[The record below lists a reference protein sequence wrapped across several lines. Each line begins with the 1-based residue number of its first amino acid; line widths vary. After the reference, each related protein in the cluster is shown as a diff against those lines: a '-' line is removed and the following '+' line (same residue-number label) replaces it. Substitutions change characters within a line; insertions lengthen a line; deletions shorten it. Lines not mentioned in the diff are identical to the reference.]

1 MSLFQVSVLK
11 KHLKLQEKEV
21 LDKAYKKYAKYFLNT
36 TIQENIRSSKE
47 EEYQGIFLTELFVNI
62 LDYTLKPN
70 ADFNL
75 VAEYKNQTNARKA
88 DGAILNDSIAIA
100 VIELK
105 GTKTKDL
112 ESIRKQAFD
121 YKANQK
127 GCIYVITSNF
137 EKLRFYINDA
147 TEFEEF
153 NLFELTKQRF
163 ELLYLC
169 LQKDNIINNI
179 PLKIKEASV
188 VKEEQITKEFYK
200 DYSLFKRELYRDL
213 VKQNLKNPI
222 FRIEQEKEDIDS
234 INKNIKLSLFKKSQK
249 LIDRFLFI
257 FFAEDRGLLPPNSTL
272 QILENWDKLKDL
284 DVEVPLYNRFK
295 LYFKYLDTG
304 REGTDKKAEI
314 FAYNGGL
321 FKPDAV
327 LNSLILDDTLLYK
340 HTKKLSEYDFD
351 SQVDVN
357 ILGHIFEN
365 SLNEIESVNA
375 EIQGSNFDKQTSK
388 RKKDGVFYTPK
399 YITKYIVD
407 NTVGKLCTEKK
418 IELGIKEDDYFK
430 GRKNRQKATIIKLV
444 SFLDVYREWLL
455 KLTICDPACGSG
467 AFLNQTLDFLIKEHA
482 YIDELQTKVLG
493 GGFQFPDIENTI
505 LENNIF
511 GVDLNE
517 ESVEIAKLSMWLRT
531 AQPRRKLNN
540 LNSNIK
546 CGNSLIDS
554 KSVAGDKAFK
564 WENEFPQI
572 FEKKS
577 KKLYLVTFVT
587 HNSRISDRMVEF
599 NPPEFVKELQPF
611 YFENE
616 DYSKII
622 DLIATGIQKYK
633 IPTVQFTVL
642 PDHIHLLVSAEDEK
656 IVTEQIRKLKGYTS
670 FEFQRYKNWN
680 KSENNLWAQKFH
692 KKEIDIEANKITSVI
707 SYIENN
713 LEKHTERWFDSQGGN
728 GLKPVASD
736 IEGNLSG
743 NGLKP
748 VVDVESETNN
758 GLQPI
763 ALQEFI
769 TDKLKKLN
777 KEICVSYQEATQNNG
792 GFDVVI
798 GNPPYVRKQGLMEHY
813 PEMCNFYEKKYQSA
827 TANYDIYALFME
839 KCYHLINSKGIVSF
853 ILPHKFLVSDF
864 GAGIRQFFKENKAV
878 ESVLHFGSDMVFA
891 DASTYTCIIN
901 LEKSEKNK
909 VLFKKINPYEISN
922 YFDWDYMLYENLD
935 ENNWDLQSQK
945 IFDTIDKL
953 KKQKYTVADVFDNIF
968 QGLATSLD
976 AVYVFKGEDKGNY
989 IKGYNEKYDY
999 HFEIE
1004 KEIVKPIFG
1013 GRDIFKYE
1021 TPTINNYV
1029 IFPYLLEES
1038 SAKPMTEN
1046 YISENLPK
1054 AYTYLKHFEKEI
1066 KGRERGRMDIDE
1078 GWFLYIYPKNL
1089 PYFQNAKIMT
1099 REISLG
1105 CNMTYDEKGEFY
1117 HNTKVYSFIKKKD
1130 FDVDEKYYLGIMN
1143 SKVMWFFLK
1152 NTGSEYRGGYYVF
1165 KTNYLKPFPLPEIS
1179 ENSQEIIDKVNLQ
1192 LENNKV
1198 FQKVNNN
1205 FQNYLKQKFQL
1216 EKLSKKLQNWY
1227 ELEFGYFIK
1236 ELNKAIKSNNKELV
1250 KNELPIIPILTK
1262 LDEMDWM
1269 DVFTVK
1275 KAEAQALQ
1283 TQINQTDTEID
1294 AMVYELYNLTEA
1306 EIAIVENS

>member
-1 MSLFQVSVLK
+1 MSLFQKSVLK
-11 KHLKLQEKEV
+11 KHLKLQEKEIV
-21 LDKAYKKYAKYFLNT
+21 EKAYKKYTKYFLNP

-47 EEYQGIFLTELFVNI
+47 EEYQGIFLTELFVTI

-88 DGAILNDSIAIA
+88 DGAILNDNIAIA

-127 GCIYVITSNF
+127 GCVYVITSNF

-153 NLFELTKQRF
+153 NLFELTKEQF
-163 ELLYLC
+163 QFLYLC
-169 LQKDNIINNI
+169 LHKDNILNNI

-188 VKEEQITKEFYK
+188 VKEEQITKDFYN

-222 FRIEQEKEDIDS
+222 FRTEQEKENIDS

-272 QILENWDKLKDL
+272 KILQDWDKLKDL
-284 DVEVPLYNRFK
+284 DVEVPLYDRFK

-327 LNSLILDDTLLYK
+327 LNSLILDDNLLYK

-430 GRKNRQKATIIKLV
+430 GRKNRNKTTIIKLV
-444 SFLDVYREWLL
+444 SFLDVYRDWLL

-467 AFLNQTLDFLIKEHA
+467 AFLNQALDFLIKEHT
-482 YIDELQTKVLG
+482 YIDELKTKLLG
-493 GGFQFPDIENTI
+493 GGFIFPDIENTI

-517 ESVEIAKLSMWLRT
+517 ESVEIAKLSLWLRT

-572 FEKKS
+572 FE
-577 KKLYLVTFVT
+577 
-587 HNSRISDRMVEF
+587 
-599 NPPEFVKELQPF
+599 
-611 YFENE
+611 
-616 DYSKII
+616 
-622 DLIATGIQKYK
+622 
-633 IPTVQFTVL
+633 
-642 PDHIHLLVSAEDEK
+642 
-656 IVTEQIRKLKGYTS
+656 
-670 FEFQRYKNWN
+670 
-680 KSENNLWAQKFH
+680 
-692 KKEIDIEANKITSVI
+692 
-707 SYIENN
+707 
-713 LEKHTERWFDSQGGN
+713 
-728 GLKPVASD
+728 
-736 IEGNLSG
+736 
-743 NGLKP
+743 
-748 VVDVESETNN
+748 
-758 GLQPI
+758 
-763 ALQEFI
+763 
-769 TDKLKKLN
+769 
-777 KEICVSYQEATQNNG
+777 NG
-792 GFDVVI
+792 GFDVII
-798 GNPPYVRKQGLMEHY
+798 GNPPYVNLERMKEVSIALEKQGYKTYNKRGDLY
-813 PEMCNFYEKKYQSA
+813 ILFVEKAFS
-827 TANYDIYALFME
+827 
-839 KCYHLINSKGIVSF
+839 LIRKNGICSYIMPNKWLQAGYGENLREFFLSKELLELI
-853 ILPHKFLVSDF
+853 DF
-864 GAGIRQFFKENKAV
+864 GDIQIFEGAT
-878 ESVLHFGSDMVFA
+878 
-891 DASTYTCIIN
+891 TYPCIFIA
-901 LEKSEKNK
+901 KNNEPK
-909 VLFKKINPYEISN
+909 KKINVSVLKSTNSFDFESSVIGTREVFENSDFSKDTWIISSKLEKNLLARLSKNKSLEEFVNGEAN
-922 YFDWDYMLYENLD
+922 YGIKFGLTEAFLIDNHKKQELIKEDVNSEKIIGSILRGRDLTRYGKPIKSNLD
-935 ENNWDLQSQK
+935 SIILAGFGSYKFIENDYPAIYNHLIK
-945 IFDTIDKL
+945 YEEKL
-953 KKQKYTVADVFDNIF
+953 KKRGQC
-968 QGLATSLD
+968 
-976 AVYVFKGEDKGNY
+976 KGSK
-989 IKGYNEKYDY
+989 ITNEKPFTGQHHWLELDNNPSESYLSIY
-999 HFEIE
+999 KKPKIMYQKFQ
-1004 KEIVKPIFG
+1004 VKPCFIF
-1013 GRDIFKYE
+1013 DEQELYCNDSMWII
-1021 TPTINNYV
+1021 PTDNKA
-1029 IFPYLLEES
+1029 LLGLLNS
-1038 SAKPMTEN
+1038 KM
-1046 YISENLPK
+1046 
-1054 AYTYLKHFEKEI
+1054 
-1066 KGRERGRMDIDE
+1066 
-1078 GWFLYIYPKNL
+1078 GWFLITKYCTQIQNGCQLIWKYFSKIPIPELSNNNL
-1089 PYFQNAKIMT
+1089 NVSVEEILLSTEKI
-1099 REISLG
+1099 
-1105 CNMTYDEKGEFY
+1105 
-1117 HNTKVYSFIKKKD
+1117 
-1130 FDVDEKYYLGIMN
+1130 
-1143 SKVMWFFLK
+1143 
-1152 NTGSEYRGGYYVF
+1152 
-1165 KTNYLKPFPLPEIS
+1165 
-1179 ENSQEIIDKVNLQ
+1179 
-1192 LENNKV
+1192 
-1198 FQKVNNN
+1198 QKVNTN

-1216 EKLSKKLQNWY
+1216 EKLSKKLQNWHD
-1227 ELEFGYFIK
+1227 LEFGDFIK

-1250 KNELPIIPILTK
+1250 KNELPIIPVLTK

-1275 KAEAQALQ
+1275 KSEAQALQ

-1294 AMVYELYNLTEA
+1294 AMVYKLYNLTDA